1 MNLVLNTTQKLL
13 MSQKMLQSTMILQM
27 SSAELA
33 EYVSTLTEENPLLEF
48 NNKNGAE
55 IPIDNIRRKKNILIH
70 RTNKTALITVRKKMT
85 RTKTIC
91 GSFAKVRRKA

>member
-48 NNKNGAE
+48 NSKNGAE
-55 IPIDNIRRKKNILIH
+55 IPIDNIRRKIEYLDSSDEQNS
-70 RTNKTALITVRKKMT
+70 TYYSQEGRKRYVEVSPK
-85 RTKTIC
+85 
-91 GSFAKVRRKA
+91 